1 MLFQNENAQFLV
13 QIGFTEAQ
21 AKLYLALLRT
31 GKTDAKT
38 LQKLTKVPRPV
49 VYRTLNELQE
59 KGLVETEIAT
69 PHSFKATPIHLA
81 MKIIVKQKMKDY
93 RETENKTKKFLRKFQ
108 QPKEETARE
117 GEYRFTVLDG
127 KERIIQKMKQQH
139 DNAHFSIDILS
150 TLPRWLQIIEECT
163 ENYKKALN
171 RGVKYRVIAETP
183 DSEVNVSENV
193 QTLLANSNFKLKITP
208 NSGQTNS
215 AIFDRK
221 EATFNYYPSK
231 SLGESPLIWTNHPS
245 FMAMCQD
252 HFETIWKLARKY
264 KRPLET

>member
-1 MLFQNENAQFLV
+1 MLFRNENAQFLV

-21 AKLYLALLRT
+21 AKLYLALLRA

-38 LQKLTKVPRPV
+38 LQKLTKAPRPV

-69 PHSFKATPIHLA
+69 PHSFRATPIHLA

-93 RETENKTKKFLRKFQ
+93 RETENKTEEFLRKFQ
-108 QPKEETARE
+108 PPKEETARE
-117 GEYRFTVLDG
+117 EEYRFTILDG

-139 DNAHFSIDILS
+139 DSTHFSIDILS
-150 TLPRWLQIIEECT
+150 TLPRWLQIIEECF
-163 ENYKKALN
+163 ENYKKALS
-171 RGVKYRVIAETP
+171 RGVKYRVIVEKA
-183 DSEVNVSENV
+183 DSEVSLSKNV
-193 QTLLANSNFKLKITP
+193 QALLANPNFKLKVT
-208 NSGQTNS
+208 SDSRQTNS

-231 SLGESPLIWTNHPS
+231 SLGESPLILTNHPS

-264 KRPLET
+264 KTPLKT